1 MRSDRKILI
10 IDDNKDIHADFR
22 KVFDIAHHY
31 AEDLDELEADLF
43 GTSTTQQVNNDVLLQ
58 VALDFA
64 YQGEE
69 GIEKAREAARQGD
82 PFYMVFVDVRMPPG
96 IDGIQTIKRLWQD
109 FPDLPC
115 VICTAFSDYD
125 WEDIA
130 RALGRSGNLLILK

>member
-43 GTSTTQQVNNDVLLQ
+43 GTSNDHQVNNDVLLQ

-69 GIEKAREAARQGD
+69 GIEKAREAARQYFDRVRGGICAD
-82 PFYMVFVDVRMPPG
+82 PIRSA
-96 IDGIQTIKRLWQD
+96 IDLTA
-109 FPDLPC
+109 PD
-115 VICTAFSDYD
+115 AA
-125 WEDIA
+125 A
-130 RALGRSGNLLILK
+130 RQQHGLA